1 MEPAILYVS
10 GAFPEAALT
19 PSTWGGP
26 RNTATRLSENINAL
40 KAIELVEAAQK
51 AMAIGM
57 PYNRHLVVHWEKG
70 GLSDAQGAAATG
82 RLLKLIT
89 DWVRG
94 RGCAAPYVWVRENG
108 SDKGS
113 HVHILLHMPDGL
125 GMRLTRRW
133 YRATTK
139 CSKPRSGAVDTR
151 CIGGTARAG
160 FSRSDWY
167 QANLAKLLHYLLK
180 GVDEQT
186 GRALGLDHWQEGGD
200 IIGKRL
206 SISALVREKA

>member
-1 MEPAILYVS
+1 
-10 GAFPEAALT
+10 
-19 PSTWGGP
+19 
-26 RNTATRLSENINAL
+26 L
-40 KAIELVEAAQK
+40 KAIELVEAVQK
-51 AMAIGM
+51 AMAIEM
-57 PYNRHLVVHWEKG
+57 PLNRHLVVHWEKG
-70 GLSDAQGAAATG
+70 GLSDTQGAEATG

-94 RGCAAPYVWVRENG
+94 QGGAAPYVWVRENG
-108 SDKGS
+108 RDKGS
-113 HVHILLHMPDGL
+113 HVHILLHIPDGL

-139 CSKPRSGAVDTR
+139 CLMPRSGAVDTR

-180 GVDEQT
+180 GADERT
-186 GRALGLDHWQEGGD
+186 GKALGLDGWLEGGA
-200 IIGKRL
+200 IVGKRL
-206 SISALVREKA
+206 SISAKLRGSD